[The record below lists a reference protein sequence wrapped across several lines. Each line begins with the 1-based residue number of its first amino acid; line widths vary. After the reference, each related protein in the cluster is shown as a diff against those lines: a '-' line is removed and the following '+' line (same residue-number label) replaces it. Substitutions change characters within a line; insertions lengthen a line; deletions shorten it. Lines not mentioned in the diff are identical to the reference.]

1 MKLLNNLFQAFA
13 ELCNL
18 AMNMW
23 CFKVEKELATLT
35 CYICILNDIK
45 ETFLMTSRQI
55 YAIMQLCRL
64 CNIWYFLAKNS
75 SRLQMFFKISV
86 LQNFAIFPGKHLSW
100 SLFLIRLQVF
110 RVFYAFRGY
119 RNISGMKWVN
129 DECNRKAVVRRCSV
143 KKVLLEISKNSQENT
158 CASVSLLR
166 KLQAQVFSCE
176 FCEISKEIFS

>member
-64 CNIWYFLAKNS
+64 CNI
-75 SRLQMFFKISV
+75 
-86 LQNFAIFPGKHLSW
+86 
-100 SLFLIRLQVF
+100 
-110 RVFYAFRGY
+110 
-119 RNISGMKWVN
+119 
-129 DECNRKAVVRRCSV
+129 
-143 KKVLLEISKNSQENT
+143 
-158 CASVSLLR
+158 
-166 KLQAQVFSCE
+166 
-176 FCEISKEIFS
+176 